1 MPDSSHPLLHVHV
14 YVDVYTYKCYS
25 CIRLLLH
32 THTYISTYIHTYI
45 HTYMHTCIHA
55 YMHAYIHTHLLTYIH
70 TYIHT
75 YILAYIHIRTYIRTY
90 IHTYMLMS
98 HDGVSYAELF
108 RKASFYESD
117 LADRICHSGARC
129 PRPLLVDRSKD
140 ELPKNGHF
148 RD

>member
-25 CIRLLLH
+25 EYSCIRLLLH
-32 THTYISTYIHTYI
+32 THTYISTYIHA
-45 HTYMHTCIHA
+45 YMHTCIHA
-55 YMHAYIHTHLLTYIH
+55 CIHTYLLTYIH
-70 TYIHT
+70 TYTYVHT
-75 YILAYIHIRTYIRTY
+75 YVHTY

-98 HDGVSYAELF
+98 YDGMSYAELF